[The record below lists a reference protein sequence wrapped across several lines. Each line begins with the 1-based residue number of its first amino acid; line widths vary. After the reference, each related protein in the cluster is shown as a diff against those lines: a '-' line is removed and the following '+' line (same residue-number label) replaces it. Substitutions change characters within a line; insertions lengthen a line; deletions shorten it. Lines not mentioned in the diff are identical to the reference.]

1 MIGRGKVGARAGF
14 GLVGKALG
22 AMLVCAVSAAPVLAQ
37 PISNPVA
44 VFRGLDKITGR
55 ITTFDV
61 YIDETVQFGSL
72 QLTPRVC
79 HSRPANEAQKITAF
93 VEVDSVSL
101 KASVQRVFTG
111 WMFAES
117 PALNAIDDSVYDIWL
132 IDCKQSSD
140 IPPPDQR

>member
-1 MIGRGKVGARAGF
+1 MPGGWGNRRLGFRFSGWLAGALLA
-14 GLVGKALG
+14 LVPA
-22 AMLVCAVSAAPVLAQ
+22 SVLAQ
-37 PISNPVA
+37 PIANPVA

-79 HSRPANEAQKITAF
+79 HSRPASEAQKITAF
-93 VEVDSVSL
+93 VEVDEVSL
-101 KASVQRVFTG
+101 RASIQRIFTG

-117 PALNAIDDSVYDIWL
+117 PALNAIDDAVYDIWL
-132 IDCKQSSD
+132 IDCKQTSD